1 MIYKQA
7 QIEKYLKK
15 AEPGIKV
22 FLIYGSNEGLQ
33 AEYVK
38 NLTAAVCP
46 DIYDPF
52 QVV

>member
-22 FLIYGSNEGLQ
+22 FLIYGSNRGVAGGICQKSDGGGLPG
-33 AEYVK
+33 Y
-38 NLTAAVCP
+38 L
-46 DIYDPF
+46 
-52 QVV
+52 